1 MLNSESGI
9 SLLYDLEY
17 AEKNDDNLFDSRLL
31 YSNNVFGENSSA
43 SLESRTANFKFSI
56 KDLFSSGKHGNDS
69 RIDPQVLNYLFKYVL
84 NAVQYLQRGG
94 AFFDYNEIMD
104 YDGDSIVF
112 AKANED
118 SDKMLFKALSPNG
131 PNTIKGVVN
140 PVDDKTG
147 TWVPFMQTLID
158 QVTSDSEIE
167 LIRSKI
173 NANKTDIQALNSTVS
188 EILLEVQNNKRTL
201 ADHTDKITKVNVDIN
216 NLDLNVKNNAN
227 SILDLNTKVRNNTN
241 DIEDNINKLNIF
253 ENKQTEFMAILQ
265 TYDMRIKQLED
276 YIDILRNGPKDES
289 GTI

>member
-1 MLNSESGI
+1 MYNTESGI
-9 SLLYDLEY
+9 SLLYDLAF
-17 AEKNDDNLFDSRLL
+17 AEKNDDDLFKSIV
-31 YSNNVFGENSSA
+31 YSNTIFGAGSEA
-43 SLESRTANFKFSI
+43 SLESRNANFKFNSNE
-56 KDLFSSGKHGNDS
+56 LFSTGKHGNDS

-104 YDGDSIVF
+104 YDENAVVF
-112 AKANED
+112 AKVDED
-118 SDKMLFKALSPNG
+118 SDKMLFKSLSPNG
-131 PNTIKGVVN
+131 PNTIKGVIN
-140 PVDDKTG
+140 PINDKTG
-147 TWVPFMQTLID
+147 TWVPFIQTLID

-201 ADHTDKITKVNVDIN
+201 ADHTDKITKINVDIN

-253 ENKQTEFMAILQ
+253 ENKQTEFNAILQ
-265 TYDMRIKQLED
+265 TYNIRIKQLED

>member
-1 MLNSESGI
+1 MYNSESGI

-17 AEKNDDNLFDSRLL
+17 NEKNDDDLFKSIV
-31 YSNNVFGENSSA
+31 YSNTVFGEGSEA
-43 SLESRTANFKFSI
+43 SLESRNANFKFNS
-56 KDLFSSGKHGNDS
+56 KELFSTGKHGNDS

-104 YDGDSIVF
+104 YNENAVVF
-112 AKANED
+112 AQRDED
-118 SDKMLFKALSPNG
+118 SDKMLYKSLSPNG

-147 TWVPFMQTLID
+147 TWVPFIQTLID

-188 EILLEVQNNKRTL
+188 EMLLEIQNNKRTL
-201 ADHTDKITKVNVDIN
+201 AEHTDKITKINVDIN

-253 ENKQTEFMAILQ
+253 ENKQTEFNAILQ
-265 TYDMRIKQLED
+265 TYNIRIKQLED

-289 GTI
+289 GTF